1 VTAVPPKPTARLRG
15 SVRGR
20 AQVEPLPGAPTLVL
34 IVLVIAVAVEAA
46 HALITGT
53 SARLFDDW
61 LHDAVLLAAAAVC
74 GIGARRHTHERH
86 GWTYIAGAVLCIALS
101 DVLWS
106 LLYGNATTIPYPN
119 YTDIFS
125 LASYPL
131 FMTGL
136 VLIVRHRVSH
146 FELQRW
152 LDGLVILL
160 IVAIPT
166 VALVLQPALRQARTD
181 PLAQIVTVS
190 YPLGDLLL
198 LGALL
203 GAVPL
208 MSWRMDASWYWL
220 GLGLLC
226 LTVGDAVYAMAA
238 VDAVYHAG
246 RYDFLW
252 SAGCLAIAIA
262 AWRPAT
268 ESLPGLEPVGWPA
281 IILPLGAQIFA
292 VATQVYGYFA
302 PLPRTE
308 RLLTIAVLGIGI
320 AQVIAGRPQTR
331 PNSRERTGPPREQ
344 NK

>member
-1 VTAVPPKPTARLRG
+1 M
-15 SVRGR
+15 
-20 AQVEPLPGAPTLVL
+20 EPLPGAPTLVL
-34 IVLVIAVAVEAA
+34 VVLVIAVAVEAG

-53 SARLFDDW
+53 STPLFDDW
-61 LHDAVLLAAAAVC
+61 LHDAVLFAAAVVC
-74 GIGARRHTHERH
+74 GVGARRHVHERL
-86 GWTYIAGAVLCIALS
+86 GWTCIAGAVLCIGAS
-101 DVLWS
+101 DLLWS
-106 LLYGNATTIPYPN
+106 LLYDNTAAIPYPN

-136 VLIVRHRVSH
+136 VLIVRHRVAR
-146 FELQRW
+146 FELHRW

-166 VALVLQPALRQARTD
+166 VALVLQPALRRARID
-181 PLAQIVTVS
+181 LLGQIVTVS
-190 YPLGDLLL
+190 YPIGDLLL

-208 MSWRMDASWYWL
+208 MSWRMDASWGWL

-226 LTVGDAVYAMAA
+226 LAVGDAVYAVAA

-246 RYDFLW
+246 PYDFLW
-252 SAGCLAIAIA
+252 TAGCVAIAIA
-262 AWRPAT
+262 VWHPAT
-268 ESLPGLEPVGWPA
+268 ESEPELELVGWPA

-292 VATQVYGYFA
+292 VATQVYGFFA
-302 PLPRTE
+302 ELPRTE

-320 AQVIAGRPQTR
+320 AQVIAGRPQPLPR
-331 PNSRERTGPPREQ
+331 SGEPAAPPGEQ
-344 NK
+344 DE